1 MELPMNIQVEQ
12 RSVYGCIKF
21 YPMNPLAAQFAAL
34 IRQKTFDAQNLA
46 DIKAMG
52 VEIRITAPVVAI

>member
-1 MELPMNIQVEQ
+1 MTIQVEQ

-21 YPMNPLAAQFAAL
+21 YPVNPLAAQFAAL
-34 IRQKTFDAQNLA
+34 IQQKTFDAANLR

-52 VEIRITAPVVAI
+52 VTVVITAPTVAIDTI

>member
-1 MELPMNIQVEQ
+1 MTIQVEQ
-12 RSVYGCIKF
+12 RSIYGQIKF
-21 YPMNPLAAQFAAL
+21 YPLNPLAAQFAAL

-52 VEIRITAPVVAI
+52 VAVVITAPVVAI

>member
-1 MELPMNIQVEQ
+1 MTIQVEQ
-12 RSVYGCIKF
+12 RSVYGCVKF

-34 IRQKTFDAQNLA
+34 IKQKTFDAQNLA

-52 VEIRITAPVVAI
+52 VAVVITAPVVTI

>member
-1 MELPMNIQVEQ
+1 MTIQVEQ

-21 YPMNPLAAQFAAL
+21 YPVNPLAAQFAAL
-34 IRQKTFDAQNLA
+34 IRQKTFDAANLR

-52 VEIRITAPVVAI
+52 VVVEVTAPVIAIETI